1 MSSTIEV
8 AARLACPA
16 ETIEMAEYGFAW
28 SKIDKQTRVLFNT
41 DSPRQSKIDN
51 KDAEANKIW

>member
-1 MSSTIEV
+1 MKWQPGWPV
-8 AARLACPA
+8 LQRLLRWL
-16 ETIEMAEYGFAW
+16 AEYGFAW

-51 KDAEANKIW
+51 KDAEANKI